1 MIDGFKDLK
10 VTRQFTDALGEMGMT
25 QPTDIQIKAIVPS
38 YSGQDILGIA
48 QTGSGKTLA
57 YLIPLVMKVKYAQ
70 GDHSRALILA
80 PSKEL
85 VIQISRVLEKLIA
98 NTDIRVVCLYGGIGK
113 KEQVAEIAEGV
124 DILVSTPGRFIDI
137 YSFGHIFTKQI
148 KTLILD
154 EADRMM
160 EMGFMPQ
167 LRQILEVIPVKRQ
180 NLLFSATFP
189 VRVEEM
195 AGEFLEFPTRVE
207 SEDIQKPVKE
217 VVQQWYPVLNF
228 KSKLNLLM
236 HLLEDESWN
245 RLIVFCSTKD
255 AAERVSK
262 FFDRHNVGEVRVLH
276 SNKGQ
281 NTRINALDGF
291 RDGEV
296 RVLVTT
302 DVTSRGIDVDMVSHV
317 VNFEIPKS
325 SEDYIHRIGRTAR
338 INREGVAIS
347 FVNRSE
353 LPLLNR
359 IETYIDDKITMV
371 PWPAGLE
378 EGPYL
383 PDEKQVIDRE
393 LDHQKRLA
401 DPTFKGAFHEK
412 KRKPYVENDPKK
424 KGKKDAKTHRRK
436 RRR

>member
-1 MIDGFKDLK
+1 MLNGFKELK
-10 VTRQFTDALGEMGMT
+10 VTRQFVDALSDMGMT
-25 QPTDIQIKAIVPS
+25 EPTDIQMRAIVPS

-70 GDHSRALILA
+70 GDHARALILA

-85 VIQISRVLEKLIA
+85 VIQISRVLDALIA
-98 NTDIRVVCLYGGIGK
+98 NTDIRVRCLYGGIGK
-113 KEQVAEIAEGV
+113 KVQVSELEKGV
-124 DILVSTPGRFIDI
+124 DIIVSTPGRFIDI
-137 YSFGHIFTKQI
+137 YSFGHIFPRQI
-148 KTLILD
+148 KMLVLD

-189 VRVEEM
+189 ERVE
-195 AGEFLEFPTRVE
+195 AFAAEFLEFPTRIE
-207 SEDIQKPVKE
+207 SDNIHKPVE
-217 VVQQWYPVLNF
+217 AVSQIWYPVQNF
-228 KSKLNLLM
+228 KSKLSLLIYK
-236 HLLEDESWN
+236 LQDESWN
-245 RLIVFCSTKD
+245 RVIVFCRTKD
-255 AAERVSK
+255 SAERVSK
-262 FFDRHNVGEVRVLH
+262 FFDRKDVIGGVKVLH

-281 NTRINALDGF
+281 NARINALDEF
-291 RDGEV
+291 RDGTV

-317 VNFEIPKS
+317 VNFELPKS

-338 INREGVAIS
+338 INREGVAVS
-347 FVNRSE
+347 FVNPSE
-353 LPLLNR
+353 KPLLKR
-359 IETYIDDKITMV
+359 LEDYIEDDIKRV
-371 PWPAGLE
+371 DWPKELE
-378 EGPYL
+378 HEPFL
-383 PDEKQVIDRE
+383 PGEKQEIDRE

-412 KRKPYVENDPKK
+412 KRKPSIFKK
-424 KGKKDAKTHRRK
+424 KETKTKKPAKL
-436 RRR
+436 RRRR